1 MSHIR
6 SPIILM
12 YHGTPD
18 ETPDSVYSIKSQVFA
33 KHLKYLQQNGWTT
46 VLFKDLDKAQSLP
59 EKSVVLTFD
68 DGYKN
73 NFQGAFLPLAERGMK
88 ASWFITTDCIG
99 GHAHWLGKISRQ
111 TQMLDAAQLLEMHS
125 AGMEIASHTCSHPD
139 LSLLSYDQQLA
150 EFETAKKVLENL
162 LCTPVT
168 SLAYP
173 FGRFNADSIAAADRS
188 GYSRA
193 CTTRPGWFGSENNP
207 FLVRRIAIFSN
218 DSASVLARKL
228 AYADND
234 VSWRKIVNYYTGRIL
249 SKLHIEA
256 GIQ

>member
-1 MSHIR
+1 M
-6 SPIILM
+6 
-12 YHGTPD
+12 
-18 ETPDSVYSIKSQVFA
+18 YSIKSQVFA